1 MGRGKP
7 GSNVGRPTVLRP
19 RQRGGPGILLMLG
32 GKDHSVDGLQH
43 LGESLLAD
51 QAPA

>member
-7 GSNVGRPTVLRP
+7 GSNVGHPTVLRA
-19 RQRGGPGILLMLG
+19 RQRGGPGILLVLG
-32 GKDHSVDGLQH
+32 GKDCLVDGLQH